1 MNLDVIYGDTDSIM
15 INTNTTDFKE
25 VLKLGNKVC
34 ISMKRT
40 AQFGRHEMA
49 GTWQVTKTEQ
59 CREIPF
65 PSGHGE
71 MRSITEKR

>member
-34 ISMKRT
+34 LLICIILCFL
-40 AQFGRHEMA
+40 QFVENCTFRLSCNVPKGYENYWA
-49 GTWQVTKTEQ
+49 
-59 CREIPF
+59 
-65 PSGHGE
+65 
-71 MRSITEKR
+71 EKLSLGFLSL